1 MDNYKTLQSL
11 LFLDKI
17 HPKSFINF
25 PIFFDRN
32 EFYLNYSSFNKLSE
46 GFYWLNHHLNED
58 YNSNAHNL
66 RGEYSLTRFN
76 FFKNST
82 IKSFFNSHMVD
93 IPICFRKSKSL
104 YNKSF
109 ELPLL
114 KLSNMIMRKGLHSKV
129 INTIGSTVFTFI
141 NLYQKTLTN
150 PETFKWINIHTVLDL
165 SYFNLNSRIYSNQIS
180 DENPLHLFYNNKLY
194 QKGVDFHLK
203 SSFNF
208 IFFESIK
215 NYLPVFSF
223 FVRKVDKSVRKN
235 SRGKSGKYIIIWKY
249 VPTYKRLY
257 TTLRWFI
264 KDLKFQKSKNFK
276 SRFLKILET
285 FILNPKVSFLVK
297 LRRFVHIYVFE
308 NLKNKLMKNLKT
320 TS

>member
-1 MDNYKTLQSL
+1 MDNHKMIKSS
-11 LFLDKI
+11 LFLDNSSS
-17 HPKSFINF
+17 KSFVNF

-32 EFYLNYSSFNKLSE
+32 EFYLNYLSFNKFPSDS
-46 GFYWLNHHLNED
+46 YWVNNYSNED
-58 YNSNAHNL
+58 FNSNRHDLLDEHPLNQF
-66 RGEYSLTRFN
+66 SFIKT
-76 FFKNST
+76 ST

-104 YNKSF
+104 YSKSF

-129 INTIGSTVFTFI
+129 INTIGNTIFTFI

-150 PETFKWINIHTVLDL
+150 PETFNWINIHTALDL
-165 SYFNLNSRIYSNQIS
+165 TCFNLSSKVFINQVR
-180 DENPLHLFYNNKLY
+180 DENSLELNYNNKLY
-194 QKGVDFHLK
+194 QKGLSFHLK

-208 IFFESIK
+208 IFLESIK

-264 KDLKFQKSKNFK
+264 KDLKFQKSKGFK

-285 FILNPKVSFLVK
+285 FITNPKVSFLVK
-297 LRRFVHIYVFE
+297 LRQFVHVYVFE